1 VPPDYSSW
9 PTRQQ
14 AADRIGVST
23 KWIEQMAGDGRL
35 ESALYK
41 RPSGGNRVRVYNPG
55 DVDRIAAAR
64 RQEAGGFVLA
74 EDAGITSELTSEL
87 TPAADL
93 DGAQALTQLL
103 VTLQAI
109 ARLLELAS
117 SGKLLG
123 TPSPPAL
130 FVDLEQAAVITGL
143 PVPALRRRLQLHGVE
158 VVRSDRL
165 YVRRRDLEAL

>member
-1 VPPDYSSW
+1 MPPDYSSW

-14 AADRIGVST
+14 AAERIGVST

-64 RQEAGGFVLA
+64 RQEAGGFVMA
-74 EDAGITSELTSEL
+74 EDAGAGVASEL
-87 TPAADL
+87 TPAAEL
-93 DGAQALTQLL
+93 DGAQAFTQLL

-123 TPSPPAL
+123 TPPPPF
-130 FVDLEQAAVITGL
+130 FVGLEEATGLTGL
-143 PVPALRRRLQLHGVE
+143 PVPALRKQLKARGVE

>member
-1 VPPDYSSW
+1 MPPDYSGW
-9 PTRQQ
+9 FTKQQ

-23 KWIEQMAGDGRL
+23 KWVDQMASDGRL

-41 RPSGGNRVRVYNPG
+41 RPSGGNRVRVYNPD
-55 DVDRIAAAR
+55 DVERIAAAR
-64 RQEAGGFVLA
+64 RQDAGSFVLD
-74 EDAGITSELTSEL
+74 EDAGAPSELA
-87 TPAADL
+87 PAGGGD
-93 DGAQALTQLL
+93 AQALNALL
-103 VTLQAI
+103 VML

-123 TPSPPAL
+123 TPAPPPTL

-143 PVPALRRRLQLHGVE
+143 PLPALRRRLQLHGVE
-158 VVRSDRL
+158 LVRSDRL